1 MLNLEVQS
9 RKDPEALIDKAVAR
23 FADEE
28 GMGVTEF
35 VSHLHQDDQALDVTI
50 TNIGNP
56 EEARGRIDS
65 IVDFARTQYGYQPAR
80 FLLHF
85 DDTGNL
91 GRHVVVDLEYGN
103 PHRVTFQSD
112 KADEVVRAFANT
124 IT

>member
-9 RKDPEALIDKAVAR
+9 RKDPEKLVDKALAR
-23 FADEE
+23 FVEEE
-28 GMGVTEF
+28 GMGVTEL
-35 VSHLHQDDQALDVTI
+35 VSHLHQEGQTLDVTI
-50 TNIGNP
+50 ANIGNP

-65 IVDFARTQYGYQPAR
+65 IVGFARTQYGYEPAR

-91 GRHVVVDLEYGN
+91 GRHVVVDIASGS